1 MSPTSSLFLLP
12 PPPNLLLAADI
23 RMSRQ
28 LLLTTILVI
37 ILGAQVLVTHG
48 HTEGGIQAGSAVFPQ
63 PLGRETL
70 PHI

>member
-1 MSPTSSLFLLP
+1 MSGHA

-48 HTEGGIQAGSAVFPQ
+48 HPEGGIQAGSVVVPQ
-63 PLGRETL
+63 PLGRETV

>member
-1 MSPTSSLFLLP
+1 MSPTSSLF

-48 HTEGGIQAGSAVFPQ
+48 HTEGGTQAGSVVIPQ
-63 PLGRETL
+63 P
-70 PHI
+70 HI